1 MQVEVFNKDGQKT
14 GTVELNDSIFAAEPN
29 ESAMHRSVVAHL
41 ANKRQGTRKTKVRS
55 EVRGGGR
62 KPWKQK
68 GRGTARAGSIRSPLW
83 TGGGTIHGPKA
94 FEYKMKL
101 NKKENKLARISALS
115 SRISEENFKIVD
127 DFNLDSYKT
136 KEIAGM
142 IKNLELE
149 NNSILFVIPEK
160 DDTLYR
166 SARNI
171 DKLHVL
177 TAEQISAYDILSHKK
192 ILFLKGAIE
201 KIENILN

>member
-1 MQVEVFNKDGQKT
+1 MIQ
-14 GTVELNDSIFAAEPN
+14 
-29 ESAMHRSVVAHL
+29 
-41 ANKRQGTRKTKVRS
+41 VRS

-101 NKKENKLARISALS
+101 NKKENKLARVSAIS
-115 SRISEENFKIVD
+115 SRISEDNYKIVD
-127 DFNLDSYKT
+127 DFNLDGYKT

-142 IKNLELE
+142 IKNLELD
-149 NNSILFVIPEK
+149 NNSVLFVIPER
-160 DDTLYR
+160 DETLYK

-171 DKLHVL
+171 DKLHVQ
-177 TAEQISAYDILSHKK
+177 TAEQVSAYDILSHKK
-192 ILFLKGAIE
+192 ILFFKGAIE